1 MSEIHCKKETSL
13 SEAEKGVFAGHLA
26 RHGLAKNVWDLYGE
40 WVKRSTDEIFFFY
53 LKVYADGDLI
63 GLGLFLRVKPFDLRA
78 SYSRLRQTE
87 SSKKIGALIS
97 KVSSNCVYVAFRN
110 LVTSN
115 HTRPFFFRE
124 PELEASAMRG
134 MLMYLKKEKEADM
147 ITVIDTS
154 SNGHEYQQAGFES
167 YPSSS
172 EAWFDVTKYQDIS
185 EYLAVHRSL
194 RKNLARRK
202 NRIETEVSEGALD
215 VDELQ
220 QIKNCVACSVEL
232 SRVSN
237 PCQKFF
243 EDNIFDTEVFRSDK
257 YVYILVRVDG
267 VIAGFHIFHVSNTS
281 FGGVLGGFNREYSRN
296 NFIYERV
303 IVASLDYAI
312 KNKLHRVHYSL
323 VDNHTKLRLVDLLE
337 PCGLYFYSRNPLN
350 RAVFKHT
357 FKYND
362 VYALSLLENQGLRNI

>member
-1 MSEIHCKKETSL
+1 MIHCKKETSL
-13 SEAEKGVFAGHLA
+13 TEAEKDVFTGHLE
-26 RHGLAKNVWDLYGE
+26 RHGLDKNVWDLYGE
-40 WVKRSTDEIFFFY
+40 WVERSTAQVSFLY
-53 LKVYADGDLI
+53 LKVYADNDLI
-63 GLGLFLRVKPFDLRA
+63 GLGLFLRVKPFDLRS
-78 SYSRLRQTE
+78 SYSRLRGTKT
-87 SSKKIGALIS
+87 SNKIGALIS

-124 PELEASAMRG
+124 PELEPPAMQA
-134 MLMYLKKEKEADM
+134 MLEYLKKEKEADM
-147 ITVIDTS
+147 VTVVDTS
-154 SNGHEYQQAGFES
+154 INSNEYQQAGFAS

-185 EYLAVHRSL
+185 EYLAMHRSL

-202 NRIETEVSEGALD
+202 NRIQTEVRQGALNA
-215 VDELQ
+215 DELQ
-220 QIKNCVACSVEL
+220 QIKNCVACSVEN

-243 EDNIFDTEVFRSDK
+243 EDNIFSTEVFNSDK
-257 YVYILVRVDG
+257 YIFFLIRVDG
-267 VIAGFHIFHVSNTS
+267 VIAGFHVFQVSNAS
-281 FGGVLGGFNREYSRN
+281 FGGVLGGFNREHSRN
-296 NFIYERV
+296 NFLYERV

-312 KNKLHRVHYSL
+312 KNKLRRVHYSL
-323 VDNHTKLRLVDLLE
+323 VDNYTKLRLVDLLE
-337 PCGLYFYSRNPLN
+337 PCGLYFYSRNPMN

-362 VYALSLLENQGLRNI
+362 VYALSLLEKQD